1 MTFPSFLSL
10 FQSVHSN
17 SFGNI
22 SAIYHLL
29 VDKLERQDLKRS
41 AQSSGG
47 TPLVAA
53 QRKASITT
61 GTDCVTSFQ
70 CPKLQSVLQKF
81 CDDLE
86 FLIDLIFIII

>member
-1 MTFPSFLSL
+1 M

-29 VDKLERQDLKRS
+29 VDKLEHQDLKRI
-41 AQSSGG
+41 SGDI
-47 TPLVAA
+47 PLVAT

-61 GTDCVTSFQ
+61 G
-70 CPKLQSVLQKF
+70 
-81 CDDLE
+81 
-86 FLIDLIFIII
+86 IILCY